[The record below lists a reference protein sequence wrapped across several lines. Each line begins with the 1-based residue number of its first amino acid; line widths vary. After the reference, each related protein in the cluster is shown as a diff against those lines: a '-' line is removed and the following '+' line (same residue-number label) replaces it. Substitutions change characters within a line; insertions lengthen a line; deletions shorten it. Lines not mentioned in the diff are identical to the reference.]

1 MKTTA
6 ARCLEEAASSE
17 ARETLAAPDGG
28 RVERVGD
35 ALELRDP
42 EGRLLVR
49 YRDGALEL
57 SPARGDLVLSAPQ
70 GRVRIDA
77 ALDVAIEA
85 GRDVALRGARAVE
98 LGVAG
103 AEDDP
108 LRTRLSLQGGAAKL
122 ASRALELR
130 ARKLGAIAASCELV
144 ATAMRASATNLEARA
159 ETIEASARDL
169 KTRAIS
175 LVSEV
180 AELWETRAGRA
191 RTTVT
196 GRYELETKRT
206 TLRSEDDTSIDGK
219 RVLLG

>member
-1 MKTTA
+1 MKTSA
-6 ARCLEEAASSE
+6 AFCLEEPASSDV
-17 ARETLAAPDGG
+17 RETLVAPDGG

-35 ALELRDP
+35 ALEFRDP

-57 SPARGDLVLSAPQ
+57 SPARGDLTLSAPQ

-85 GRDVALRGARAVE
+85 GRDVAVRGARAVE
-98 LGVAG
+98 LGVVG
-103 AEDDP
+103 SEDDP
-108 LRTRLSLQGGAAKL
+108 LRTRLSLQSGAAKL
-122 ASRALELR
+122 SSRAVELR
-130 ARKLGAIAASCELV
+130 ARKLGAFAASCEIV
-144 ATAMRASATNLEARA
+144 ASALRASATSLEARA
-159 ETIEASARDL
+159 ETMEASARDL

-175 LVSEV
+175 LVTEV

-191 RTTVT
+191 HTTVT
-196 GRYELETKRT
+196 GRYELQTKRT
-206 TLRSEDDTSIDGK
+206 TLRSQDDTSIDGK